1 VQYLNII
8 PIKEFSM
15 KSLTLVL
22 GLAIV
27 LCGFSGSLA
36 AQNFE
41 NSVQSERPSL
51 PEVWRTALE
60 VGGKTQIAE
69 GRDGEHVLAWGE
81 RSLASYNSHTGARE
95 WELNP
100 GYYIGN
106 LVMFSTKDLYLMFG
120 GSGQND
126 ITLIQTRR
134 YPTSEVIRTIIEP
147 LAGAPVTVSDNEKYF
162 AATGAPV
169 NSIIVWDVETGQK
182 VWTLPG
188 GDYYQFASC
197 WTRDSTRLI
206 VTKHLNSATR
216 EVSCWDI
223 ENNRLVWT
231 RTIGGLELSTGL
243 RSKDGR
249 RMIYHYRD
257 YEVREFPS
265 LQLVYSTTTIRPLN
279 IISSQ
284 DAWHLLINYGSL
296 VVQTV
301 ADGSI
306 REIDSVS
313 GGIAQSSQQG
323 FIYRWGYN
331 FLQKLRFDWAVSVPD
346 PTPPVIRAFFPNP
359 CVGSGVL
366 EYDVK
371 GSHVVDLSLHTVTG
385 ELVRQLVLAQQ
396 SGPQRVPVD
405 CGSLAAGTYY
415 CVLVIGKEK
424 FTQVVQVGGQGGVK

>member
-1 VQYLNII
+1 MAVFT
-8 PIKEFSM
+8 PT
-15 KSLTLVL
+15 SLLIFALTC
-22 GLAIV
+22 
-27 LCGFSGSLA
+27 LCPGAA
-36 AQNFE
+36 AQLPDAPNT
-41 NSVQSERPSL
+41 VQAERPSL
-51 PEVWRTALE
+51 PEVWRTIYPDLTVAPMRVVEDPDGRYVFAL
-60 VGGKTQIAE
+60 
-69 GRDGEHVLAWGE
+69 D
-81 RSLASYNSHTGARE
+81 
-95 WELNP
+95 
-100 GYYIGN
+100 GN
-106 LVMFSTKDLYLMFG
+106 LARINATTGVQDWRLETKLESGSTLGMYMFTSKPLFFT
-120 GSGQND
+120 SGYSRGFK
-126 ITLIQTRR
+126 TGEIQFRS
-134 YPTSEVIRTIIEP
+134 YPSGDSIRTIIEP
-147 LAGAPVTVSDNEKYF
+147 LAGAPVIVSDNEKYF

-188 GDYYQFASC
+188 VGYYQFASC

-206 VTKHLNSATR
+206 VTTHLSATTR

-223 ENNRLVWT
+223 ENNRLVWKKV
-231 RTIGGLELSTGL
+231 IGGLELSTGL
-243 RSKDGR
+243 MSGDGK
-249 RMIYHYRD
+249 RMIYHNRD

-366 EYDVK
+366 EYDVQ

-385 ELVRQLVLAQQ
+385 QLVRQLVLAQQ

-415 CVLVIGKEK
+415 CVLVVGREK